1 MYDAASQ
8 YDWVDRVRC
17 RHQIRQVHAL
27 HAIAHGVAMASV
39 LTIRKLPEDVQ
50 ALLRQRAAASGRS
63 VEAEAREILATA
75 CSPRC
80 AVDWWAGLAK
90 RRSARIRKRL
100 AIESAELIR
109 EGRDA
114 R

>member
-1 MYDAASQ
+1 M
-8 YDWVDRVRC
+8 
-17 RHQIRQVHAL
+17 HAL
-27 HAIAHGVAMASV
+27 NAVFGGAMASV

-50 ALLRQRAAASGRS
+50 AALRERAAAAGRS

-75 CSPRC
+75 CLPRRNFG
-80 AVDWWAGLAK
+80 WWDGLVQ
-90 RRSARIRKRL
+90 RRL
-100 AIESAELIR
+100 ARTPKKLAVESAELIR